1 VLSAVLYCFQYDP
14 STGRYGLVVLRVIQL
29 AGIIT
34 VLSLATLIG
43 GAILLE
49 RRRKP
54 QTDTTSEVN
63 E

>member
-1 VLSAVLYCFQYDP
+1 
-14 STGRYGLVVLRVIQL
+14 VIQL

-49 RRRKP
+49 RRRRKP
-54 QTDTTSEVN
+54 KIDDTK
-63 E
+63 

>member
-1 VLSAVLYCFQYDP
+1 VLYCFQYDP

-54 QTDTTSEVN
+54 KIDDTSEVN

>member
-1 VLSAVLYCFQYDP
+1 MLSAVHYCYQYYP

-54 QTDTTSEVN
+54 KIDDTSEVN

>member
-1 VLSAVLYCFQYDP
+1 
-14 STGRYGLVVLRVIQL
+14 LVILRVVQV

-43 GAILLE
+43 GALLLE

-54 QTDTTSEVN
+54 KIDDTSEVS

>member
-1 VLSAVLYCFQYDP
+1 VLSAVMYCFQYDP
-14 STGRYGLVVLRVIQL
+14 STGRYGLVILRVVQV

-34 VLSLATLIG
+34 LLSLATLIG
-43 GAILLE
+43 GALLLE

-54 QTDTTSEVN
+54 KIDDTSEVS